1 MGPMDI
7 IKLIPED
14 LFDFLSAETKVDH
27 KVPKLKGKVM
37 FQLLLYTLL
46 STKKGSLRVM
56 ESVFSSYKF
65 KSFYKIAQEK
75 QTKYNSIRDR
85 IDTIKVEYF
94 ERLFESC
101 YDIFSKQL
109 NAEKQES
116 KIMRFDSTMV
126 ALSGKLL
133 TIGMKVGSKTTK
145 KQIKFTIG
153 FDGLLPK
160 SGKVFKEQKDLCE
173 DITLRDAIIH
183 SSFDRNDIIVF
194 DRGLQSRKTFT
205 EFDDQALRF
214 VTRLKTN
221 TLFEVVE
228 DLPKSNGYSD
238 SLEIISDQI
247 VRLYAGKRHPET
259 KLFRLIRAVRKES
272 GEPIW
277 FLTNIKELPAEEVTE
292 IYKRRWDIE
301 VFFKFLKQELNFEHI
316 LVRTENGVRVSMYMT
331 LITAMLIIVYKHFN
345 KLKGYKIPKLK
356 FELELEREII
366 EQIVI
371 VCGGNPN
378 LMLQL
383 SG

>member
-14 LFDFLSAETKVDH
+14 LFDFLAAETDVDY

-37 FQLLLYTLL
+37 FQLILYTLL

-56 ESVFSSYKF
+56 ESIFSSYKF
-65 KSFYKIAQEK
+65 KSFYKIPQEK

-101 YDIFSKQL
+101 YDLFSKQL
-109 NAEKQES
+109 STGQES

-160 SGKVFKEQKDLCE
+160 SGKVFKEQKDLSE
-173 DITLRDAIIH
+173 DITLRDAIIN
-183 SSFDRNDIIVF
+183 SSFSKEDIVVF
-194 DRGLQSRKTFT
+194 DRGLQNRKTFT
-205 EFDDQALRF
+205 EFDDQSLKF

-221 TLFEVVE
+221 ALFKVIETLPE
-228 DLPKSNGYSD
+228 PSGYSD
-238 SLEIISDQI
+238 SIEIMNDQM
-247 VRLYAGKRHPET
+247 VLLYTGKHQHVAKP
-259 KLFRLIRAVRKES
+259 FRLIRGVRKAS
-272 GEPIW
+272 GETIW
-277 FLTNIKELPAEEVTE
+277 FLTNIIELPVEEITE
-292 IYKRRWDIE
+292 IYKKRWDIE
-301 VFFKFLKQELNFEHI
+301 VFFKFLKQELNFDHI

-356 FELELEREII
+356 FELELEKEII
-366 EQIVI
+366 EQIII
-371 VCGGNPN
+371 VCGGNPA
-378 LMLQL
+378 LMVHL